1 MKKQILKE
9 DYKQSISY
17 QIMAE
22 NRKNYKQKFDSHVKS
37 ITEKVTIRQPN
48 ERISYD
54 LSSKEGNLNQPTHK
68 ILFKGDRLN
77 IFDPKGKYTNGEV
90 NPLWEKLISEE
101 LDLSVHCVPE
111 NGFEEMIKLT
121 KEGKLW
127 HFPIDNEQGLEQ
139 EAQVPFYEHVLLD
152 HLLENFPTQGPVRQ
166 FMELI
171 IMGLSKN
178 PYISV
183 ERKHQTV
190 EYYRQ
195 YFEDKNLMM
204 DFEITEESRE
214 KEITITA

>member
-1 MKKQILKE
+1 
-9 DYKQSISY
+9 
-17 QIMAE
+17 MAE
-22 NRKNYKQKFDSHVKS
+22 NRKERDSLLEPVVEK
-37 ITEKVTIRQPN
+37 ITMRPRTRRTPPQVIPSMVENITRRT
-48 ERISYD
+48 E
-54 LSSKEGNLNQPTHK
+54 K
-68 ILFKGDRLN
+68 ILFAGERLN
-77 IFDPKGKYTNGEV
+77 IFDPKGKYTAGEES
-90 NPLWEKLISEE
+90 PLWEKLAREQLE
-101 LDLSVHCVPE
+101 LSVHCAPE

-121 KEGKLW
+121 EEGKLW

-152 HLLENFPTQGPVRQ
+152 HLLETFPTQGPVRQ

-204 DFEITEESRE
+204 NFEITEDAGE
-214 KEITITA
+214 KEATIAASN